1 MDIMEIERILLGKL
15 SPEARTMALEGM
27 EALTLYLKE
36 IESNMQM
43 LDAQVALL
51 QRALTDR
58 EELLHETRSE
68 RPGSADP
75 KDRGDATD

>member
-58 EELLHETRSE
+58 EELLHETGSE
-68 RPGSADP
+68 RPGSADS
-75 KDRGDATD
+75 KDRGDGTD